1 MRPIPLALC
10 AVLAGVL
17 IAVPQF
23 LSADDNTEANRL
35 IVETVG
41 LWNEAQELRDDGSEV
56 AERRVAL
63 LAEVV
68 ANLNTI
74 VNVYPGSDIAV
85 QLVIGQTI
93 GPLSQINAQE
103 ALVAAHDKV
112 TEEEEEEEKEEANR
126 AADAARSSC
135 FAEPSASCVFFEALD
150 VAERVEDERDRSR
163 AFAAIAGALAR
174 AGLFTEALE
183 TARSIEDNW
192 ERARTLVA
200 IAEASDDPTLFT
212 EALETARRIEGD
224 GQRGTAL
231 EAIAEALARAGLFTE
246 ALETVGY
253 ISLGTR
259 RSSAL
264 AAIAEALAGAAVHDA
279 EQ

>member
-41 LWNEAQELRDDGSEV
+41 LWNEAQELPGDGIEV
-56 AERRVAL
+56 AERRAAL

-103 ALVAAHDKV
+103 ALVAAEDKV
-112 TEEEEEEEKEEANR
+112 TEEEE
-126 AADAARSSC
+126 AAEAARSSC

-150 VAERVEDERDRSR
+150 IAERVEDDRDRLH
-163 AFAAIAGALAR
+163 AFTAI
-174 AGLFTEALE
+174 
-183 TARSIEDNW
+183 
-192 ERARTLVA
+192 VV
-200 IAEASDDPTLFT
+200 P
-212 EALETARRIEGD
+212 
-224 GQRGTAL
+224 
-231 EAIAEALARAGLFTE
+231 
-246 ALETVGY
+246 
-253 ISLGTR
+253 SLMIT
-259 RSSAL
+259 
-264 AAIAEALAGAAVHDA
+264 
-279 EQ
+279 